1 MKSKKFVT
9 YAKKHLVLMM
19 AMDLH
24 SIMYQKVSD
33 HCHYTGKCGGAA
45 HDIYNLRHKTPKEI
59 PLVFHNGSTYDYHF
73 IIKKLVKEYDVL
85 LECLGENT

>member
-33 HCHYTGKCGGAA
+33 HCHYTGKCRGAA
-45 HDIYNLRHKTPKEI
+45 HDIYN
-59 PLVFHNGSTYDYHF
+59 
-73 IIKKLVKEYDVL
+73 
-85 LECLGENT
+85 

>member
-33 HCHYTGKCGGAA
+33 HCHYTGKCRGAA

-59 PLVFHNGSTYDYHF
+59 PLVFHNGSTYDFHF
-73 IIKKLVKEYDVL
+73 IIKKLAKEYDVQ